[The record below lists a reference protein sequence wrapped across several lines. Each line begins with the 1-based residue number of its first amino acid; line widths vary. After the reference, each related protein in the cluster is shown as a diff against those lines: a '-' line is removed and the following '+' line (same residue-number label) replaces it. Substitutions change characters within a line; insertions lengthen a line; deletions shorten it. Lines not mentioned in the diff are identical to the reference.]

1 MASAAATTSFPRGR
15 EHNLDDPNDVDP
27 KDYPLFIQ
35 TVQGQTIRTLIEAI
49 ELILP
54 EENFRFDSE
63 GIKMLAIDVTQSLA
77 IHLRLFA
84 HRFEVYHC
92 AKPVILGISILNLLK
107 IMKTVGNLHTLTLY
121 MEHGDDT
128 HLYIRIENPDKKIRD
143 LFRLNLVDLD
153 RSRIDIPDETFPS
166 IITMPSADFQK
177 FVRDMSHIG
186 DYVTI
191 TSVGDMFSMKV
202 KGDFAEQEKIFGGSE
217 NCLSFL
223 KSTSHE
229 IIQGE
234 FNLRCLVMFSRCT
247 NLCNNIEMCFKNNY
261 PLIIRYQVA
270 NLGDIKLA
278 VVPRIREDE

>member
-1 MASAAATTSFPRGR
+1 MATEDYTNSRTR
-15 EHNLDDPNDVDP
+15 EQNVNDPNDVDP
-27 KDYPLFIQ
+27 TEYPLFIQ
-35 TVQGQTIRTLIEAI
+35 TVQGQTIRTLVEAI

-63 GIKMLAIDVTQSLA
+63 GIHMLAMDVTHSLA

-92 AKPVILGISILNLLK
+92 EKPITLGLSVLNLLK
-107 IMKTVGNLHTLTLY
+107 IMKIVGNLHTLTMY
-121 MEHGDDT
+121 MEAGDDE
-128 HLYIRIENPDKKIRD
+128 HLYIRIDNPDKKIRD
-143 LFRLNLVDLD
+143 LFRLNLLD
-153 RSRIDIPDETFPS
+153 IDRTRIEIPDETFPS
-166 IITMPSADFQK
+166 IITMPSTDFQK

-202 KGDFAEQEKIFGGSE
+202 VGDFAEQEKIFGGSDS
-217 NCLSFL
+217 CLNFL
-223 KSTSHE
+223 RSSSHE

-247 NLCNNIEMCFKNNY
+247 NLCNNIEMCFKNDY
-261 PLIIRYQVA
+261 PLVVRYQVA

-278 VVPRIREDE
+278 LVPRIRNN